1 MIDDDEEDAG
11 GAEAE
16 AEDEVV
22 DTEAG
27 AEKEEGEISPSLIK
41 RGRSADLEE
50 GDEDVV
56 GKKVKIDGK
65 LLIYLGEYKLI

>member
-1 MIDDDEEDAG
+1 MIEDGEG

-16 AEDEVV
+16 A
-22 DTEAG
+22 AG
-27 AEKEEGEISPSLIK
+27 ATTETGAEVGEAEKPEGEISPSLIK

-50 GDEDVV
+50 GGEEVV

-65 LLIYLGEYKLI
+65 LSLYIRC